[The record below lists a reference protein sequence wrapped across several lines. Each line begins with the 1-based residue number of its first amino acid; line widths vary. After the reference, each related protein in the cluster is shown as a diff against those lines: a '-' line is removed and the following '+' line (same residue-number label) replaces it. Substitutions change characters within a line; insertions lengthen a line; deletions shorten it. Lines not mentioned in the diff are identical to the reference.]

1 LGLKVNFD
9 PLILI
14 TGILPLVIT
23 VIGAFFF
30 LIFASSTPKS
40 LLENNHDS
48 SAFKGKNKIFQ
59 NFYKLLKLKCF
70 SIKRT

>member
-1 LGLKVNFD
+1 LKINIVIFSFIYFYLGLKVNFD

-23 VIGAFFF
+23 VIGAVFF

-40 LLENNHDS
+40 LLENNHD
-48 SAFKGKNKIFQ
+48 AFKGKN
-59 NFYKLLKLKCF
+59 
-70 SIKRT
+70 